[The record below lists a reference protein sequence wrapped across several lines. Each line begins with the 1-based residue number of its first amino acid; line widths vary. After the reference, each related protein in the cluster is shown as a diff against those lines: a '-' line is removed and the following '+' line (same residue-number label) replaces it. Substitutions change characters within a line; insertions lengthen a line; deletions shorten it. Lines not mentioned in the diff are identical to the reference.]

1 MGNFN
6 TNTSALLKVFY
17 TNADCLSLAKKD
29 ELEIYVRE
37 NSPDIIGITE
47 VLPKRSAFSNQEVN
61 YQLENYDMF
70 LNQLTEGRGVIIYV
84 KSHLNAELVK
94 IETDFK

>member
-1 MGNFN
+1 M
-6 TNTSALLKVFY
+6 VFY

-29 ELEIYVRE
+29 ELEMYVRE

-47 VLPKRSAFSNQEVN
+47 VLPKRSAFSNQEVF

-70 LNQLTEGRGVIIYV
+70 
-84 KSHLNAELVK
+84 
-94 IETDFK
+94 